1 MKTKHY
7 FAELGVL
14 EEGRFFIREVNNC
27 SVGATLLHGHPMVIL
42 NRCPHAGAPI
52 CQGKITPK
60 LVIDSPLALQLDA
73 EHPVLRCPWH
83 GWEFNVEDGRVN
95 GFSSRLRLAK
105 LQYELENDS
114 LYIWI

>member
-7 FAELGVL
+7 FDELGVL
-14 EEGRFFIREVNNC
+14 EEGRFTIRAINNR
-27 SVGATLLHGHPMVIL
+27 SVGATLLQGKPLVIL
-42 NRCPHAGAPI
+42 NNCPHAGAPI

-60 LVIDSPLALQLDA
+60 LVIESTQALHMDA

-83 GWEFNVEDGRVN
+83 GWEFNLEDGMVN
-95 GFSSRLRLAK
+95 GFSSRLRLAQ

-114 LYIWI
+114 IYIWI

>member
-7 FAELGVL
+7 FAELGAL
-14 EEGRFFIREVNNC
+14 EEGRFVIREVANR
-27 SVGATLLHGHPMVIL
+27 SVGATLFQGAPLVIL
-42 NRCPHAGAPI
+42 NSCPHAGAPI
-52 CQGKITPK
+52 CQGRITSK
-60 LVIDSPLALQLDA
+60 LVVESAQNLNLDS

-83 GWEFNVEDGRVN
+83 GWEFNLEDGMVN

-114 LYIWI
+114 LYIWL